1 MIDYKGNP
9 FFLNDIDIQWVEST
23 FNSMTTEEKIGQLFC
38 LHGDTHDRNEL
49 DRILNTYHPGGIM
62 YRPGLSKEIQ
72 KAHCYL
78 QKNSR
83 IPMLIAAN
91 LESGGD
97 GIGNDGTFYGRQIQV
112 AATEDDKYAYRLGLI
127 SAKEGKSVGC
137 NWAFA
142 PVIDIDYNHSN
153 PITNVR
159 TFGNNSQRVLNMAKA
174 YMKACQENDVAVS
187 IKHFPGDGVDDRDQ
201 HLLTSV
207 NSLSYEKWKETYGV
221 IYKEM
226 IDNGAKSVMAAHIMF
241 PDYIRTKYPDL
252 EEEAFLPASYSTYL
266 LNDLL
271 RKELGFNGLI
281 ITDSVNMSGLTSV
294 DKRCNIVPGVII
306 AGCDMILFTR
316 DLEEDYNYMLQAYE
330 NGTLTEK
337 RLNEAVKRILAMKAS
352 LHLHENSSS
361 INEDL
366 LGILKCEQHVKWA
379 KELSDASI
387 TLVKD
392 TQSLLPLSI
401 EKHRRVLFIVLGDK
415 VSASGKPAVNKI
427 FSEQMIKE
435 GFEIIYFDETKHS
448 HLLKNGSIENLKN
461 TFDLVIYFAN
471 IKTASNQTNVRIQW
485 KAPLGVDVPWFVNE
499 IPTLFISLANPYHL
513 QDVPMI
519 KTYINAYTANEYNP
533 IVLVDK
539 LLGKSEFKGKNPV
552 DPFCNYEESRR

>member
-1 MIDYKGNP
+1 M
-9 FFLNDIDIQWVEST
+9 
-23 FNSMTTEEKIGQLFC
+23 
-38 LHGDTHDRNEL
+38 
-49 DRILNTYHPGGIM
+49 
-62 YRPGLSKEIQ
+62 
-72 KAHCYL
+72 
-78 QKNSR
+78 
-83 IPMLIAAN
+83 
-91 LESGGD
+91 
-97 GIGNDGTFYGRQIQV
+97 
-112 AATEDDKYAYRLGLI
+112 
-127 SAKEGKSVGC
+127 
-137 NWAFA
+137 
-142 PVIDIDYNHSN
+142 
-153 PITNVR
+153 
-159 TFGNNSQRVLNMAKA
+159 
-174 YMKACQENDVAVS
+174 
-187 IKHFPGDGVDDRDQ
+187 
-201 HLLTSV
+201 
-207 NSLSYEKWKETYGV
+207 
-221 IYKEM
+221 
-226 IDNGAKSVMAAHIMF
+226 
-241 PDYIRTKYPDL
+241 
-252 EEEAFLPASYSTYL
+252 
-266 LNDLL
+266 
-271 RKELGFNGLI
+271 
-281 ITDSVNMSGLTSV
+281 
-294 DKRCNIVPGVII
+294 
-306 AGCDMILFTR
+306 
-316 DLEEDYNYMLQAYE
+316 
-330 NGTLTEK
+330 
-337 RLNEAVKRILAMKAS
+337 NEAVKRILAMKAS